1 MGIFDKENEIIEYF
15 QTIVSPPEVALI
27 PENDETERVFQSI
40 FDEESWAKWTDTS
53 GKNDPPP
60 DFYCGEYGL
69 MMDVM
74 RVDDHGYISE
84 KGKTVN
90 PTLTRERE
98 VTKELQENGILGQ
111 FPGVKLHLLVDT
123 KLPTEEDH
131 NYRFYRDNFVRTVEA
146 HKKKIHR
153 YRENHPNCKVI
164 FFVFDESSA
173 YMEPLRKTN
182 NPVKGQLHCGRVH
195 VWFNDSAFIKVLKDS
210 DIDYLVWFTPYKM
223 IEFLGKGLELP
234 RAVVYNIKELPQER
248 FEYNEDCMMSV
259 EV

>member
-27 PENDETERVFQSI
+27 PENDETERVFQAIS
-40 FDEESWAKWTDTS
+40 DVESWAKWTDTS

-60 DFYCGEYGL
+60 DFYCDEYGL

-98 VTKELQENGILGQ
+98 VTKELQENGILDQ
-111 FPGVKLHLLVDT
+111 FPGAKLHLLVDT
-123 KLPTEEDH
+123 KLSTTEDH
-131 NYRFYRDNFVRTVEA
+131 NYIFYRDNFVRTVEA
-146 HKKKIHR
+146 HKKKTHR

-223 IEFLGKGLELP
+223 IEFWGKGLELP
-234 RAVVYNIKELPQER
+234 RGVVYNIKELPQEQ